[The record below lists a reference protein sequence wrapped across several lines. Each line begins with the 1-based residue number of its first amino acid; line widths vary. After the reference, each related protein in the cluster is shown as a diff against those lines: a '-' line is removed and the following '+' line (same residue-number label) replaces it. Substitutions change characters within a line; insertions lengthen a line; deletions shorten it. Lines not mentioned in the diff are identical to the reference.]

1 LRSIQTC
8 LPAVRALDAATWNR
22 TLLAIDGLAGETRRG
37 NDMSELKT
45 GDLAPTFKLPADGG
59 GTIDLADLRGQIVV
73 LYLYPK
79 DDTPGCTTQALDFTA
94 ASAAFREAG
103 ATIIGLSKD
112 SVKRHDNFKAKHG
125 LEVSLVSDPEAEV
138 IEAYGSWV
146 LKKLY
151 GREYMGIDR
160 STFLIDRDGHVA
172 RIWHK
177 VKVKGHVDEVLEAVR
192 QLG

>member
-1 LRSIQTC
+1 
-8 LPAVRALDAATWNR
+8 
-22 TLLAIDGLAGETRRG
+22 
-37 NDMSELKT
+37 MSELKT

-59 GTIDLADLRGQIVV
+59 GMIDLADLRGQIVV
-73 LYLYPK
+73 LYMYPK

-94 ASAAFREAG
+94 ASAAFGDAG
-103 ATIIGLSKD
+103 AVIIGLSKD

-125 LEVSLVSDPEAEV
+125 LEVSLVSDPEASV

-160 STFLIDRDGHVA
+160 STFLIDREGRLA

-177 VKVKGHVDEVLEAVR
+177 VKVKGHVDDVLEAVR
-192 QLG
+192 ALG